1 MFSLLGGR
9 LNFGA
14 AQSIFRNSTEVR
26 AGLNSE
32 TIDSLFERYGPAYRW
47 LATVTCMVGA
57 MTVVLSMTTAQLLVV
72 LQMEGRQQRCS
83 L

>member
-1 MFSLLGGR
+1 M
-9 LNFGA
+9 NFGA

-57 MTVVLSMTTAQLLVV
+57 MTVVLSMTTAQLV
-72 LQMEGRQQRCS
+72 LPTGDRLEA
-83 L
+83 